1 MKFLVTGGAGYIGS
15 NMSRMLVFKGHQVII
30 LDTLEFGHRASKP
43 EDAVLVQGDV
53 GDKNVVSDIFA
64 NNTID
69 GVLHF
74 AGYISVEE
82 SVKNPIRYMQNN
94 LIAPTVLLECMK
106 DAGSPP
112 IIFSSTAAVYGTPD
126 IESIPETYPKNP
138 LSPYGLSKWNFEQL
152 LSVYER
158 SAGIRSVS
166 LRYFNA
172 CGAAVDGNNGESHE
186 PETHLIPLA
195 CQTALGTRKEFHI
208 FGTDY
213 PTKDGSAVRD
223 YIHIEDLCEAHLV
236 VMEALL
242 HGHHTD
248 VYNVGTGVGASVME
262 VVSMIQKISK
272 KEFAVI
278 KSQKRAG
285 DSANLVADPTKL
297 MKEFGWTPKHSNLS
311 DIIASAWQWHAAH
324 PKGYSTI

>member
-15 NMSRMLVFKGHQVII
+15 NMSRMLVSKGHQVII

-53 GDKNVVSDIFA
+53 GDKNVVSDIFT

-94 LIAPTVLLECMK
+94 LISPTVLLECMK

-126 IESIPETYPKNP
+126 IASIPETYPKNP

-195 CQTALGTRKEFHI
+195 CQTALGNAKEFHI

-213 PTKDGSAVRD
+213 PTKDGTAVRD

-242 HGHHTD
+242 HGHRTD

-262 VVSMIQKISK
+262 VVSMIKKIAK
-272 KEFAVI
+272 KEFTVT

-311 DIIASAWQWHAAH
+311 DIIASAWQWHATH

>member
-15 NMSRMLVFKGHQVII
+15 NMSRMLVSRGHQVVI
-30 LDTLEFGHRASKP
+30 LDTLEFGHMAAIP
-43 EDAVLVQGDV
+43 EAATFVKGNV
-53 GDKNVVSDIFA
+53 GDKDTVSEIFK
-64 NNTID
+64 THRID

-74 AGYISVEE
+74 AGYTSVEE

-106 DAGSPP
+106 DAHSPP
-112 IIFSSTAAVYGTPD
+112 ILFSSTAAVYGVPNTNP
-126 IESIPETYPKNP
+126 IPETHVKQP

-158 SAGIRSVS
+158 SANIRSVS

-172 CGAAVDGNNGESHE
+172 CGASIDGNNGESHE

-195 CQTALGTRKEFHI
+195 CQTALGIRKEFHI

-213 PTKDGSAVRD
+213 PTKDGTAIRD
-223 YIHIEDLCEAHLV
+223 YIHIEDLCEAHLL

-242 HGHHTD
+242 KGHPTD
-248 VYNVGTGVGASVME
+248 RYNVGTGTGASVKE
-262 VVSMIQKISK
+262 VVSLIQKISG
-272 KEFAVI
+272 KEFALVNAP
-278 KSQKRAG
+278 KRAG
-285 DSANLVADPTKL
+285 DPPELVADPSRL
-297 MKEFGWTPKHSNLS
+297 IKEFGWSPKHSMLS
-311 DIIASAWQWHAAH
+311 DIIGSAWRWHEAH
-324 PKGYSTI
+324 PAGYEKV